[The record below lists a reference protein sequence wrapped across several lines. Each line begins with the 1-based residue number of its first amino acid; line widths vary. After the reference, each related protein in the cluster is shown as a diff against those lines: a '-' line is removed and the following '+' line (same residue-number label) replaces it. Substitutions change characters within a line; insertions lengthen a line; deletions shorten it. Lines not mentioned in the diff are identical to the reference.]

1 MSDVSVTVFLDED
14 DYVLLLTAAREAGVP
29 VSEFAGAIVDNYVRE
44 NYAEV

>member
-1 MSDVSVTVFLDED
+1 MSDVSVTVFFDEA
-14 DYVLLLTAAREAGVP
+14 DYTLLLEAANEVGVP